1 MAAIEGVV
9 HAREIAPDGTVQPI
23 DLVHTETPC
32 LGWRLI
38 ALGGDSLP
46 ARDWLMHQS
55 GLTQNAVRALL
66 DEDTRP
72 RCVEMEDGALLILR
86 GVDLKPKGGLAGMVS
101 IRLFATQERLL
112 VVQRKRLDAF
122 EERVAALDRGLG
134 TGGVG
139 AFLGGLIAAMRQ
151 DVEPLLDRLETAVDT
166 FEIGALE
173 RDKPPSKHERHR
185 LNEARRS
192 AVLLR
197 RYLAPQAEAI
207 RRLSALRE
215 PWIDDAQLREAL
227 SEEAD
232 HCRRAAEDLDVL
244 RGRAV
249 IITEEAALRVAEETN
264 QRLLTL
270 SVVSLIFL
278 PLTFLTGLLGVNLDG
293 IPFADRPWSFDLF
306 AASTVA
312 AGLLLALFLRWRR
325 LL

>member
-9 HAREIAPDGTVQPI
+9 HAREIAPDGRVSRI
-23 DLVHTETPC
+23 DLAHCAKPAA
-32 LGWRLI
+32 GWRLI
-38 ALGGDSLP
+38 ALGGDSLS
-46 ARDWLMHQS
+46 ARSWLMRDS
-55 GLTQNAVRALL
+55 GLTENAVGALL
-66 DEDTRP
+66 EEDTRP

-86 GVDLKPKGGLAGMVS
+86 GVDLRPDGGLGRMVS
-101 IRLFATQERLL
+101 IRLFATSERLL
-112 VVQRKRLDAF
+112 VVQRRRMEAF
-122 EERVAALDRGLG
+122 EKRVAALDSGED
-134 TGGVG
+134 TESVG
-139 AFLGGLIAAMRQ
+139 AFIGGLVATMRQ
-151 DVEPLLDRLETAVDT
+151 EVEPLLDRLETAVDA
-166 FEIGALE
+166 FELHALE
-173 RDKPPSKHERHR
+173 TESPPSHAQRQR
-185 LNEARRS
+185 LNASRRS

-197 RYLAPQAEAI
+197 RYLAPQAEAV

-215 PWIDDAQLREAL
+215 PWVDDAILREAL

-232 HCRRAAEDLDVL
+232 HFRRAAEDLDVL

-249 IITEEAALRVAEETN
+249 IVTEEAALRVAEETN

-293 IPFADRPWSFDLF
+293 IPFADRSWSFEAF
-306 AASTVA
+306 AVSTVA